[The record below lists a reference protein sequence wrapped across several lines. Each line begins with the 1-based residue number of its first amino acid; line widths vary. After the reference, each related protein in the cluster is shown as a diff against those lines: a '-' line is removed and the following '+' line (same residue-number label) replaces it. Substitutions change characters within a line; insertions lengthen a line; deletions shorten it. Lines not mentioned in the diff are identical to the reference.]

1 MRKRLLQRK
10 IILLA
15 YFVRALVFLTALTIA
30 APAKEA
36 EPPLLLKEI
45 APGVFAHEGLIE
57 LTTQANEGAIANIG
71 FIVGEDSVAVID
83 TGGSVREGRRFAA
96 AIAGVTDKPIR
107 YVINTH
113 VHPDHLFGNAAFDS
127 PDVTFVGHANLP
139 RALAAR
145 GGFYLS
151 SFRRMLG
158 DNLIDEVRIIP
169 PTLTVQD
176 EKIID
181 LGNRELVLKAWP
193 PAHTDCDLTVLDKK
207 TGTLFSGD
215 LVFLRHVPIVDGSTL
230 GFLRLADTLATI
242 PAKQVIP
249 GHGPIV
255 ADWPQALEGERTYL
269 RHLVKDLRG
278 MIKAGG
284 ELGTAAEKAGQ
295 SERAKWQLFDEY
307 NPRNATTGFAELE
320 WE

>member
-1 MRKRLLQRK
+1 VLHCK
-10 IILLA
+10 IDVLA
-15 YFVRALVFLTALTIA
+15 NLARALVCLGALSLA
-30 APAKEA
+30 ASAKEA
-36 EPPLLLKEI
+36 EQLLLLKEI

-57 LTTQANEGAIANIG
+57 LTTEVNEGAIANIG
-71 FIVGEDSVAVID
+71 FIVGDDAVAVID
-83 TGGSVREGRRFAA
+83 TGGSLHEGHKFAA
-96 AIAGVTDKPIR
+96 AIARVTNKPIR

-127 PDVTFVGHANLP
+127 PGVIFVGHANLP

-145 GGFYLS
+145 GEFYLA

-158 DNLIDEVRIIP
+158 DNPIDEVRIIP

-176 EKIID
+176 ERTID

-207 TGTLFSGD
+207 TGALFSGD
-215 LVFLRHVPIVDGSTL
+215 LVFLRHVPIVDGSVL
-230 GFLRLADTLATI
+230 GFLRLADTLAAI
-242 PAKQVIP
+242 PAKQVVP

-255 ADWPQALEGERTYL
+255 ADWPQALQAERTYL
-269 RHLVKDLRG
+269 THLVKDLRG
-278 MIKAGG
+278 MIKAGEG
-284 ELGTAAEKAGQ
+284 LPAAAEKAGQ
-295 SERAKWQLFDEY
+295 SERAKWQLFDDY
-307 NPRNATTGFAELE
+307 NPRNATAGFAELE

>member
-1 MRKRLLQRK
+1 MLQRK
-10 IILLA
+10 MNGLVYL
-15 YFVRALVFLTALTIA
+15 VQALVFLTAFAFA
-30 APAKEA
+30 ASAKEA
-36 EPPLLLKEI
+36 EPRLLLKEI

-71 FIVGEDSVAVID
+71 FIVGDDAVAVID
-83 TGGSVREGRRFAA
+83 TGGSVREGRRLAA
-96 AIAGVTDKPIR
+96 AIAGVTNKPIR

-127 PDVTFVGHANLP
+127 PGVTFVGHANLP

-145 GGFYLS
+145 GAFYLS
-151 SFRRMLG
+151 SFRRLLG
-158 DNLIDEVRIIP
+158 EELIDEVRIIP
-169 PTLTVQD
+169 PTLTVDD
-176 EKIID
+176 ETVLD

-215 LVFLRHVPIVDGSTL
+215 LVFLRHVPIVDGSVL
-230 GFLRLADTLATI
+230 GFLRLADALAAI
-242 PAKQVIP
+242 SAKQVVP

-255 ADWPQALEGERTYL
+255 ANWPQALEAERTYL
-269 RHLVKDLRG
+269 SHLVKDLRG
-278 MIKAGG
+278 MIKAGEG
-284 ELGTAAEKAGQ
+284 LRTAAQKAGQ
-295 SERAKWQLFDEY
+295 SERAKWQLFDDY
-307 NPRNATTGFAELE
+307 NPRNATAGFAELE